1 MASPATRTDCET
13 AMPVMLM
20 SATSLVPPPM
30 SSTRLPRGSCTGMPA
45 PMAAAMGSSTR
56 ETERAPDSRAASM
69 TAFFSTWVMPVG
81 MQITMDGLTRRR
93 PEMHLPTKWAIIS
106 RVMSKSAMTPSF
118 MGRMAQMFWG
128 VRPRYSLAAA
138 PTASTLRLTAST
150 ATTEGSLMKM
160 PCFLVYSSVLAVPR
174 SMAMSWVRNL
184 LKNRDSMA

>member
-1 MASPATRTDCET
+1 
-13 AMPVMLM
+13 
-20 SATSLVPPPM
+20 
-30 SSTRLPRGSCTGMPA
+30 
-45 PMAAAMGSSTR
+45 
-56 ETERAPDSRAASM
+56 M